1 VTPWPRLVAV
11 PYLEHYP
18 EQGGPAERVPL
29 LRVPF
34 TLGRSEATDHPIY
47 SSKVSKEH
55 ATILKLGE
63 DFAIRDLSSTN
74 GTFVNGQRVDQQQLL
89 HDGDIVHLAHVEFC
103 FRRDA
108 ADAAATSGID
118 SCLDRTQAVV
128 SGQPDSIIRG
138 TRLLRDLIATEA
150 VEILYQP
157 IVDLHNHT
165 IVGYEALGRGAH
177 PDLAKSPAL
186 LLRLA
191 DQCDLAVELSQL
203 FCRKA
208 VSSSRRLPPGTKLF
222 INAHAREIASPD
234 FVASLVSLRAEAPP
248 DHQIVIEIAESSVTD
263 VAAMAKHKQAFADLG
278 FEFAYDDFGAGQARL
293 LELTDIPPDYLKLD
307 IAVIQG
313 IEAAKSRQD
322 VVRALLK
329 VVGALG
335 VRVIAEG
342 IETEEVAV
350 TCRQLGCHLGQGYL
364 FGRPG

>member
-1 VTPWPRLVAV
+1 LVTV

-55 ATILKLGE
+55 ATILKLG
-63 DFAIRDLSSTN
+63 DDYAVRDLGSTN
-74 GTFVNGQRVDQQQLL
+74 GTFVNGKRVEEQVLT
-89 HDGDIVHLAHVEFC
+89 DGDIVHLAHVEFC
-103 FRRDA
+103 FRHESASDGPVP
-108 ADAAATSGID
+108 SGID
-118 SCLDRTQAVV
+118 PCLDRTQAVV

-138 TRLLRDLIATEA
+138 TRLLRELIATEA
-150 VEILYQP
+150 VEIAYQP
-157 IVDLHNHT
+157 IVDLHTHT

-191 DQCDLAVELSQL
+191 DQCELAVELSQL

-208 VSSSRRLPPGTKLF
+208 LSSARRLPPGTKLF

-234 FVASLVSLRAEAPP
+234 FVASLAALRAEAPP
-248 DHQIVIEIAESSVTD
+248 DHPIVIEIAESSVTD
-263 VAAMAKHKQAFADLG
+263 VAAMARHKRAFADLG

-322 VVRALLK
+322 VVSALLK

-342 IETEEVAV
+342 IETEEVAI
-350 TCRQLGCHLGQGYL
+350 TCRELGCHLGQGFL